1 MPDKIGCIPTEE
13 QEAAYQAAVFEYLMI
28 EDPTAEETATY
39 EAAVEAYRVASTAE
53 NQAEVDAAEAQNAAA
68 NAVKALL
75 DELTAAEKVALDDQR
90 VADGL
95 ALLVSMELLAPGRPA
110 EITAYER
117 PFPEVS

>member
-1 MPDKIGCIPTEE
+1 MTLKWSSATD
-13 QEAAYQAAVFEYLMI
+13 QLYAVSNSSPSLDLDF
-28 EDPTAEETATY
+28 
-39 EAAVEAYRVASTAE
+39 
-53 NQAEVDAAEAQNAAA
+53 AA
-68 NAVKALL
+68 NKS
-75 DELTAAEKVALDDQR
+75 LDDQR